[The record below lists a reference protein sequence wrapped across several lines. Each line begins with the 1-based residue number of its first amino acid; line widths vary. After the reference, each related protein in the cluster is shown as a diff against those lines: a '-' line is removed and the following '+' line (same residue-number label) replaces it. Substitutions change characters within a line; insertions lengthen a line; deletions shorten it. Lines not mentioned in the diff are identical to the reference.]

1 VVAFALYMLHR
12 QSQGYRRQAVWG
24 LFSVVMVSFFIC
36 LPLLRYTLKHPEVV
50 AQRMVT
56 RLTGAEQPLP
66 GPPAEIF
73 ISNLWRGLTM
83 FAWDD
88 GDVWVLS
95 VIHRPALDLVSGA
108 LFYSGLVLLVIRY
121 ARQRHWFDLFTLISI
136 PLLMMPSILSL
147 AFPAENPSLN
157 RPAGVIV
164 PAFLVIGLMLDAIMG
179 AVERAGSGARQR
191 ALAWGLVLL
200 LFAWS
205 GLRNYDLVFRQYR
218 QSFDAGA
225 WNTSEMGELVA
236 DFARLTGSV
245 ETAWLVGFPHWAD
258 SRLVMINAGYPGRDN
273 AIWPEHF
280 EDTLSDPRPKLFL
293 INMTETADLDA
304 LRALY
309 PQGTLSQ
316 YQSDYPG
323 RDFLVFNVPA
333 TGSEP
338 VPAP

>member
-1 VVAFALYMLHR
+1 
-12 QSQGYRRQAVWG
+12 
-24 LFSVVMVSFFIC
+24 MVSFFIC

-88 GDVWVLS
+88 GEVWVLS

-164 PAFLVIGLMLDAIMG
+164 PAFLVIGLMLGG
-179 AVERAGSGARQR
+179 A
-191 ALAWGLVLL
+191 ALCL
-200 LFAWS
+200 
-205 GLRNYDLVFRQYR
+205 
-218 QSFDAGA
+218 
-225 WNTSEMGELVA
+225 TS
-236 DFARLTGSV
+236 
-245 ETAWLVGFPHWAD
+245 
-258 SRLVMINAGYPGRDN
+258 LVMTWRVLARKMAVVIRARIDLPD
-273 AIWPEHF
+273 
-280 EDTLSDPRPKLFL
+280 EDL
-293 INMTETADLDA
+293 
-304 LRALY
+304 
-309 PQGTLSQ
+309 
-316 YQSDYPG
+316 
-323 RDFLVFNVPA
+323 A
-333 TGSEP
+333 T
-338 VPAP
+338 